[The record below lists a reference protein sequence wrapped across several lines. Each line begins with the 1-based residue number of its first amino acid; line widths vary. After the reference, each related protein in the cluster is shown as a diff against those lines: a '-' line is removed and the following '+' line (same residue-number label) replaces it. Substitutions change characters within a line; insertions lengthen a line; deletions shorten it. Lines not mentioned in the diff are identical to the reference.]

1 MVVLSMT
8 SPTPTGSADLTGQ
21 PADFSLV
28 LGGPLFQ
35 LWRRARLSD
44 DALQLLRVR
53 VMVIALLCWL
63 PLLVLCALN
72 GQLLDGP
79 AAIPFLH
86 DFEVHSR
93 FLVALPLLIVA
104 ELIVHQRIGRVV
116 TQFVE
121 RKLVPDDDTTRFD
134 AAIAAAVRLR
144 NSVWAEVALVAL
156 VLVAGGIAGR
166 YALLLDTDTWYATPS
181 ATGPRYSMAGA
192 WYAYVSLPL
201 FQFIICRW
209 YFRLFIWWR
218 FLWQV
223 SRIQL
228 RLIATHPDR
237 AAGLAFLASV
247 VVAFGP
253 IATAHGALFA
263 GRVANEIFYAGAA
276 LPQYL
281 IDVTLLVVVLLAIV
295 LGPLL
300 VFSPQL
306 ARVKMR
312 DRREYDLLAQRYVR
326 EFEAKWLRGGAPQDE
341 ALLGSADLQSLAD
354 LGNGLD
360 VVRSMRVVPITR
372 ESAFTLALATL
383 APLAPLLLTMMPLEE
398 LVKRLFGVIF

>member
-1 MVVLSMT
+1 MVSIMTLS
-8 SPTPTGSADLTGQ
+8 TPTRPTELAGQ
-21 PADFSLV
+21 SRDFSLV

-35 LWRRARLSD
+35 LWRRARLSG

-53 VMVIALLCWL
+53 VLVISLLCWL
-63 PLLVLCALN
+63 PLLVLCAVD

-79 AAIPFLH
+79 AAIPFLR

-93 FLVALPLLIVA
+93 FLAALPLLIVA
-104 ELIVHQRIGRVV
+104 EPIVHERMGRVV
-116 TQFVE
+116 SQFVE
-121 RKLVPDDDTTRFD
+121 RELVPDDEIVRFD

-144 NSVWAEVALVAL
+144 NSVWAELALVGA
-156 VLVAGGIAGR
+156 VLVAGRVAAR
-166 YALLLDTDTWYATPS
+166 YALLLETDTWYATPS
-181 ATGPRYSMAGA
+181 SSGPRYSMAGA

-209 YFRLFIWWR
+209 YFRVFIWWR

-223 SRIQL
+223 SRIPL
-228 RLIATHPDR
+228 RLIAAHPDR
-237 AAGLAFLASV
+237 AAGLSFLASV
-247 VVAFGP
+247 VAAFGP

-281 IDVTLLVVVLLAIV
+281 LDVTLLVVALLALV

-306 ARVKMR
+306 ARVKMSA
-312 DRREYDLLAQRYVR
+312 RREYDLLAQRYVR
-326 EFEAKWLRGGAPQDE
+326 EFESKWLRGGAPKDE

-354 LGNGLD
+354 LGSSLE
-360 VVRSMRVVPITR
+360 VVRSMRVAPITR
-372 ESAFTLALATL
+372 DSAVTLTLATL

-398 LVKRLFGVIF
+398 LVKRLFGVVF

>member
-1 MVVLSMT
+1 MVSTMT
-8 SPTPTGSADLTGQ
+8 LPTPTSRVDPAAQ
-21 PADFSLV
+21 PRDFSLV

-35 LWRRARLSD
+35 LWRRARLSG
-44 DALQLLRVR
+44 DALQLLRLR
-53 VMVIALLCWL
+53 MIVIALLCWL
-63 PLLVLCALN
+63 PLFVLCAVD

-93 FLVALPLLIVA
+93 FLLALPLLIVA
-104 ELIVHQRIGRVV
+104 ELIVHQRMGRVV
-116 TQFVE
+116 SQFLE
-121 RKLVPDDDTTRFD
+121 RELVPDEEMARFD

-144 NSVWAEVALVAL
+144 NSVWAELALIGA
-156 VLVAGGIAGR
+156 VLVVGHAAAR
-166 YALLLDTDTWYATPS
+166 YALLLETDTWYATPS
-181 ATGPRYSMAGA
+181 PAGPRYSMAGV
-192 WYAYVSLPL
+192 WYAYVSLPF

-209 YFRLFIWWR
+209 YLRVFIWWR
-218 FLWQV
+218 FLWHV
-223 SRIQL
+223 SRIPL

-237 AAGLAFLASV
+237 AAGLSFLASV
-247 VVAFGP
+247 VAAFGP

-281 IDVTLLVVVLLAIV
+281 LDVTLLVVSLLALV

-306 ARVKMR
+306 ARVKTSG
-312 DRREYDLLAQRYVR
+312 RREYDLLAQRYVR
-326 EFEAKWLRGGAPQDE
+326 EFDTKWLRGGAPKDE

-354 LGNGLD
+354 LGNGLE
-360 VVRSMRVVPITR
+360 VVRSMRVAPITR
-372 ESAFTLALATL
+372 DSAVTLALATL

-398 LVKRLFGVIF
+398 LVKRLFGVVF